1 MSGPEAGPAEDPGK
15 VHGEG
20 RTTLRMLWASMLAL
34 ALEAAL
40 ALLLLALFGDAGQ
53 PEPGEERVSALT
65 LVALPFLMVLALIP
79 AVVVS
84 AFLVLPAV
92 LLGERLTR
100 RLGGRATGWQLLLST
115 AAGALA
121 WPLFRGP
128 GWLVGTVCLA
138 VAVLVTRHARRGYFV
153 GLLVWGTVVVLTVYL
168 LGVAG
173 LLTGAVEA

>member
-1 MSGPEAGPAEDPGK
+1 MSGPEAGPAEDPGS
-15 VHGEG
+15 VRGEG
-20 RTTLRMLWASMLAL
+20 RTTLRMLGVSTLAL

-53 PEPGEERVSALT
+53 AEPGEERVSALT
-65 LVALPFLMVLALIP
+65 LIALPFLMVTALVP

-92 LLGERLTR
+92 LLGERLAR
-100 RLGGRATGWQLLLST
+100 RPGGRATGWQLLLST

-138 VAVLVTRHARRGYFV
+138 AAVLVTRHARRGRFT
-153 GLLVWGTVVVLTVYL
+153 GLLVWGTAAVLTVYL
-168 LGVAG
+168 LGLAV
-173 LLTGAVEA
+173 LSTGVITP